1 MNPLDSLLNQLE
13 AALVQHGLYTPD
25 RPSKEALASTQP
37 FAVDTMSFPCWLQ
50 YIFIE
55 KIRLVLQAQGP
66 LPRPCNIAD
75 MGEMYATQAHFPRE
89 VIELLKQ
96 IDDCINNT

>member
-1 MNPLDSLLNQLE
+1 MNQLTGLLTQLE
-13 AALVQHGLYTPD
+13 QGLIAHGLHTPE

-50 YIFIE
+50 YIFVE
-55 KIRLVLQAQGP
+55 KMRLVIQAQGP

-75 MGEMYATQAHFPRE
+75 MGEMYATQAHFPG
-89 VIELLKQ
+89 ELIDLLRQ
-96 IDDCINNT
+96 IDDCINNS